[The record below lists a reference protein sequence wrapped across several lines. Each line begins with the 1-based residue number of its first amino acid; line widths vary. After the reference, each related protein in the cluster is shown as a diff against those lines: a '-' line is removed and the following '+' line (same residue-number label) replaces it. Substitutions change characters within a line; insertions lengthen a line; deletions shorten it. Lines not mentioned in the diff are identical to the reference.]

1 MKNCNICKIEKELSE
16 FTIRKEGTY
25 RNECK
30 KCRILYL
37 REYRKGIKNNPYKLE
52 PKTTKIC
59 RVCNNEKSIDKFVK
73 SKRICTI
80 CQKEYLKKRYL
91 DKKESESKKSKIRY
105 ELNKKEI
112 KKRNSEYSKNNRVK
126 INQRSKKYKNEVLK
140 DDPLW
145 IIKNRISG
153 GIRRILKSK
162 GIIKKFSTNSQWYE
176 IVGCTVSELRNY
188 IESQFL
194 DGMSWEE
201 RELWHVDH
209 IIPIS
214 FGKNEKEIM
223 MLSHYS
229 NLRPMW
235 SKDNIIKSNEID
247 ESNELYIK
255 ILDLRDGHLLK

>member
-1 MKNCNICKIEKELSE
+1 MKTCNICKIEKDLSD
-16 FTIRKEGTY
+16 FAIRKEGTY

-37 REYRKGIKNNPYKLE
+37 REYRKNNKNNPYKLE

-59 RVCNNEKSIDKFVK
+59 RVCNNEKPVDNFIKG
-73 SKRICTI
+73 KRICTI

-91 DKKESESKKSKIRY
+91 DKKESLSIQSKIKY
-105 ELNKKEI
+105 ELNKEEI
-112 KKRNSEYSKNNRVK
+112 KKRNGEYSKNNREK
-126 INQRSKKYKNEVLK
+126 INQRTKRYKNEILK
-140 DDPLW
+140 NDPLW

-162 GIIKKFSTNSQWYE
+162 SIMKKFSTNSQWYE
-176 IVGCTVSELRNY
+176 IVGCTASELRTY

-194 DGMSWEE
+194 DGMSWEK

-214 FGKNEKEIM
+214 FAKNEKEII

-235 SKDNIIKSNEID
+235 SKDNIIKSDKID
-247 ESNELYIK
+247 ENNELYIK
-255 ILDLRDGHLLK
+255 ILDLRCETTS